1 MLDFKKIRRLRRMQ
15 DLTQQQFAA
24 MLGYSGHNSLCKLEQ
39 GQVDL
44 PLSRLEK
51 VAAVLGVPVGDLIVP
66 EPADGTV
73 TIQNQKNEK

>member
-1 MLDFKKIRRLRRMQ
+1 MLDFKKVRRLRRMQ
-15 DLTQQQFAA
+15 DLTQEQFAA
-24 MLGYSGHNSLCKLEQ
+24 MLGYSGHNSLHKLER

-66 EPADGTV
+66 EPVDGSG
-73 TIQNQKNEK
+73 TIQNQQKEK